1 MDERQLRVKRREA
14 RRAQQRNEQ
23 SGVTTFETATPTEV
37 LHVVNEHGTF
47 DVEVG
52 KEIACFPFYATFLKV
67 VGFHSNVNPD
77 VIVVVSSDNL
87 YDTRLTRDI
96 YAVR

>member
-1 MDERQLRVKRREA
+1 MDERQLRAKRREA
-14 RRAQQRNEQ
+14 RHAQRRNKQ
-23 SGVTTFETATPTEV
+23 NDVTTSETATPTEV

-52 KEIACFPFYATFLKV
+52 KEIACFPFCATFLRV
-67 VGFHSNVNPD
+67 VGFHSNVNPE

-87 YDTRLTRDI
+87 YDTRLARDI